1 MATYRS
7 RGVSPPPRRFGEQRI
22 PAAPV
27 FSTAFDTRFSQQ
39 PRNTIDTLASSRPGA
54 ERVVDAQPISRR
66 TYPASGHS
74 AVQSKTEYAVRPRNN
89 PRVGEDDRTP
99 LRVLVPPTSPTRSR
113 PLVDNP
119 PHGRSRSPVTKH
131 YYTTDQA
138 DRYIVPAI
146 SSPRQHRHQGRATPT
161 DSSHLIPDGRERRER
176 HGYRVAGS
184 RVYPKSGALVRYE
197 DENDYSYTTPREQF
211 DRDYPPA
218 ERRPRRN
225 SYVRQDRPTS
235 TSDFD
240 DWKVIS
246 QSRRETGPPP
256 AVRQFDKLADG
267 DLRHSTSLSGNYS
280 DTERDLDKP
289 RRRHSLRAPVSLHQ
303 NRRELL
309 LNPQDER
316 AAREVS
322 HYPPK
327 LYDDEPSYSSDRENY
342 RPSSH
347 YERHSQRAKAYG
359 ESRDR
364 LGTSH
369 GATAAG
375 LGGLAAAGLA
385 SAIVKKPHDKD
396 DDSDRGE
403 TRDIKN
409 RYAHERDHRPEDFR
423 KDRERIAERHRDRAA
438 ELRGEVAPREHRK
451 EKASKERSDSDT
463 IDDVHADGQR
473 HSRKHRHHRRHSRPQ
488 ELDSDS
494 ASDDGQ
500 GVKVPSEVQRERVGR
515 DSAQEDSDSRREPR
529 RSHPHRHVNHD
540 GEEYNRSHGASEDG
554 EAEEDRAARLQLVEP
569 LAEKEPEHKPK
580 GILKPAR
587 QVPFPEDPN
596 PTREGVAPLKDAG
609 KKGIP
614 PGARWTKIN
623 RMLVN
628 PAALEAAHE
637 RYEERDDYVIVL
649 RVLSKE
655 EIQKYADKTKEIR
668 EARELEWLERK
679 ERRRQKGGMRGSSD
693 DSSDEER
700 RLPLAIEAAPP
711 TANPDPR
718 YQQGFPLN
726 TNSRPEP
733 DPAAMAGIS
742 TRTQ

>member
-7 RGVSPPPRRFGEQRI
+7 RGVSPPPRRLGEQRVST
-22 PAAPV
+22 APV
-27 FSTAFDTRFSQQ
+27 FSTAFDTRFIQQ
-39 PRNTIDTLASSRPGA
+39 PRNTIDTLTSSRVGA
-54 ERVVDAQPISRR
+54 ERIVDAQPISRR
-66 TYPASGHS
+66 TYAPAGHS
-74 AVQSKTEYAVRPRNN
+74 AIQSKTEYAVRPRNN
-89 PRVGEDDRTP
+89 SRVGEDDRTP

-113 PLVDNP
+113 PLVDNLP
-119 PHGRSRSPVTKH
+119 LGQSRSPVTKH
-131 YYTTDQA
+131 YYTPDKV

-146 SSPRQHRHQGRATPT
+146 SSPRQHRHQGSGTPV
-161 DSSHLIPDGRERRER
+161 DSSHLISDGRVRQER
-176 HGYRVAGS
+176 HGYRIAGS

-218 ERRPRRN
+218 ERRARRN

-240 DWKVIS
+240 DWKAIS

-267 DLRHSTSLSGNYS
+267 DLRHPTGLSDTYS
-280 DTERDLDKP
+280 DTERNLDKP

-303 NRRELL
+303 DRRELFL
-309 LNPQDER
+309 PPQDER
-316 AAREVS
+316 TTRGAS
-322 HYPPK
+322 HYQQK

-342 RPSSH
+342 RPSTH
-347 YERHSQRAKAYG
+347 YERHSQRTKAPE
-359 ESRDR
+359 ESGDR
-364 LGTSH
+364 LGKSH
-369 GATAAG
+369 GVAAAG
-375 LGGLAAAGLA
+375 LGGMAVASLAN
-385 SAIVKKPHDKD
+385 AIVKKSHDKG
-396 DDSDRGE
+396 DDSDREE
-403 TRDIKN
+403 TRDIKS
-409 RYAHERDHRPEDFR
+409 RYARERDHRPEESS
-423 KDRERIAERHRDRAA
+423 KDRERVTERPRDRAA

-451 EKASKERSDSDT
+451 EKGSKEKSDSDS
-463 IDDVHADGQR
+463 IDDVYAEGQR
-473 HSRKHRHHRRHSRPQ
+473 HRRKHRHHRRHSRPQ
-488 ELDSDS
+488 EHESDS
-494 ASDDGQ
+494 ASDNGQ
-500 GVKVPSEVQRERVGR
+500 GVGVPSELQRDRVGR
-515 DSAQEDSDSRREPR
+515 DSAQEESDSRREPR
-529 RSHPHRHVNHD
+529 RLHPYRRALHD
-540 GEEYNRSHGASEDG
+540 DEEYDRLHGTGEDG

-569 LAEKEPEHKPK
+569 PKEKEPEPKPK

-637 RYEERDDYVIVL
+637 RYEERDEYVIVL

-668 EARELEWLERK
+668 GK
-679 ERRRQKGGMRGSSD
+679 DIQ
-693 DSSDEER
+693 
-700 RLPLAIEAAPP
+700 PL
-711 TANPDPR
+711 
-718 YQQGFPLN
+718 L
-726 TNSRPEP
+726 
-733 DPAAMAGIS
+733 
-742 TRTQ
+742 